1 MILTMTSPSRPTE
14 QGHWYDAQ
22 GNPRYTIVGKNGKE
36 RNTTLRDAREHGF
49 LPSVTSIIRQAAAP
63 GLEMWKQKQ
72 VLLAALTLPR
82 IDGEPED
89 TYLDRIIRDSQE
101 QGRKAAEKG
110 TQIHA
115 AIQGHYE
122 GQSVSAEMW
131 PFVKGAKE
139 KLIEAFGKQPWVCE
153 KSFAHELGYGGKV
166 DLHAQ
171 TSGSYYVGDIKT
183 KEFDAVD
190 DKKLAWD
197 DHAIQLAA
205 YSNGLGYYY
214 DAYHFNLFVSTTVPG
229 LCHIHIWS
237 EEEIQRGW
245 KMFRSLLSYWQAKN
259 KIEETV

>member
-1 MILTMTSPSRPTE
+1 MHASES
-14 QGHWYDAQ
+14 GHWYTRDGTPCYEIKGAN
-22 GNPRYTIVGKNGKE
+22 GNMRP
-36 RNTTLRDAREHGF
+36 TTLRDARK
-49 LPSVTSIIRQAAAP
+49 LDLVPSVTTIIKQAAAP
-63 GLEMWKQKQ
+63 GLERWKINQT
-72 VLLAALTLPR
+72 LLAALTLPR

-89 TYLDRIIRDSQE
+89 SYLDRIIRDSGE
-101 QGRKAAEKG
+101 QARKAAERG

-131 PFVKGAKE
+131 PYVKGAKE
-139 KLIEAFGKQPWVCE
+139 ALEKIGDLEWECE
-153 KSFAHELGYGGKV
+153 LSFAHPLGYGGKS
-166 DLHAQ
+166 DLVCFDDGAN
-171 TSGSYYVGDIKT
+171 YVGDIKT
-183 KEFDAVD
+183 KEFDSVD

-197 DHAIQLAA
+197 DHCIQLAA
-205 YSNGLGYYY
+205 YSHGLLHP
-214 DAYHFNLFVSTTVPG
+214 DNDLPTMHFNLFVSTTVPG

>member
-1 MILTMTSPSRPTE
+1 MSHVSE
-14 QGHWYDAQ
+14 SGHWYTKTGEPMYEIKGAN
-22 GNPRYTIVGKNGKE
+22 GNMRP
-36 RNTTLRDAREHGF
+36 TTLRDARK
-49 LPSVTSIIRQAAAP
+49 LDLVPSVTTIIKQAAAP
-63 GLEMWKQKQ
+63 GLERWKINQT
-72 VLLAALTLPR
+72 LLAALTLPR

-89 TYLDRIIRDSQE
+89 AYLDRIIRDSGE
-101 QGRKAAEKG
+101 QARKAAEKG

-139 KLIEAFGKQPWVCE
+139 ALEKEFGEVQWLCE
-153 KSFAHELGYGGKV
+153 RSFAHPSGYGGKL
-166 DLHAQ
+166 DLFAGQ
-171 TSGSYYVGDIKT
+171 DADFNLMDKWLVGDIKT
-183 KEFDAVD
+183 KQFDSVD

-197 DHAIQLAA
+197 DHAIQLGA
-205 YSNGLGYYY
+205 YSSGMKFHHGRTK
-214 DAYHFNLFVSTTVPG
+214 HFNLFVSTTVPG

>member
-89 TYLDRIIRDSQE
+89 AYLDRIIRDSQE
-101 QGRKAAEKG
+101 QGRKAAERG

-131 PFVKGAKE
+131 PYVKGAKE
-139 KLIEAFGKQPWVCE
+139 KLEEYGEMWQCE
-153 KSFAHELGYGGKV
+153 QSFAHPLGFGGKS
-166 DLHAQ
+166 DLC
-171 TSGSYYVGDIKT
+171 SLNLPLVGDIKT

-205 YSNGLGYYY
+205 YREGLGIPT
-214 DAYHFNLFVSTTVPG
+214 AMCFNLFVSTTVPG

-245 KMFRSLLSYWQAKN
+245 KMFRSLLSYWQAKH

>member
-1 MILTMTSPSRPTE
+1 MAHASES
-14 QGHWYDAQ
+14 GHWYTKTGQPMYEIKGAN
-22 GNPRYTIVGKNGKE
+22 GNMRP
-36 RNTTLRDAREHGF
+36 TTLRDARK
-49 LPSVTSIIRQAAAP
+49 LDLVPSVTTIIKQAASP
-63 GLEMWKQKQ
+63 GLERWKQQ
-72 VLLAALTLPR
+72 QILLSALTLPR
-82 IDGEPED
+82 LINEETEED
-89 TYLDRIIRDSQE
+89 WLHRIIRDSQE
-101 QGRKAAEKG
+101 QARKAAEKG

-139 KLIEAFGKQPWVCE
+139 KLEEFGEMWQCE
-153 KSFAHELGYGGKV
+153 QSFAHPLGFGGKS
-166 DLHAQ
+166 DLC
-171 TSGSYYVGDIKT
+171 SLNLPLVGDIKT
-183 KEFDAVD
+183 KEFDSAD

-197 DHAIQLAA
+197 DHALQLSA
-205 YSNGLGYYY
+205 YREGLGIPT
-214 DAYHFNLFVSTTVPG
+214 AQCFNLFVSTTVPG

>member
-1 MILTMTSPSRPTE
+1 MRASEST
-14 QGHWYDAQ
+14 HWYDAKT
-22 GNPRYTIVGKNGKE
+22 GEPRYTIIGKNGKE
-36 RNTTLRDAREHGF
+36 RPTTLRDAREHGYV
-49 LPSVTSIIRQAAAP
+49 PSVTTIIRQAAAP
-63 GLEMWKQKQ
+63 GLQMWKERQ

-89 TYLDRIIRDSQE
+89 AYLDRIIRDSGE
-101 QGRKAAEKG
+101 QARKAAERG

-131 PFVKGAKE
+131 PYVKGAKE
-139 KLIEAFGKQPWVCE
+139 ALEKEFGPRNWVCE
-153 KSFAHELGYGGKV
+153 QSFASEMGFGGKT
-166 DLHAQ
+166 DLVHI
-171 TSGSYYVGDIKT
+171 GPDLLGDAKT
-183 KEFDAVD
+183 KEFDSVD

-197 DHAIQLAA
+197 DHCIQLAA
-205 YSNGLGYYY
+205 YSKGLGLLEPSC
-214 DAYHFNLFVSTTVPG
+214 FNLFVSTTVPG

>member
-14 QGHWYDAQ
+14 AGHFYDVD
-22 GNPRYTIVGKNGKE
+22 GTPRYTIVGANGKE
-36 RNTTLRDAREHGF
+36 RPTTLRDARKFGWY
-49 LPSVTSIIRQAAAP
+49 PGVSTIIRQAAAP
-63 GLEMWKQKQ
+63 GLQMWKERQ

-89 TYLDRIIRDSQE
+89 AYLDRIIRDSGE
-101 QGRKAAEKG
+101 QARKAAEKG

-115 AIQGHYE
+115 AIQGHFE
-122 GQSVSAEMW
+122 GQSVSEQWW
-131 PFVKGAKE
+131 PYVKGGKE
-139 KLIEAFGKQPWVCE
+139 ELEEVLGKQEWVCE
-153 KSFAHELGYGGKV
+153 QSFAHPLAFGGKC
-166 DLHAQ
+166 DLHAKELPNV
-171 TSGSYYVGDIKT
+171 YFLGDIKT

-205 YSNGLGYYY
+205 YREGLGIP
-214 DAYHFNLFVSTTVPG
+214 AAKCFNLFVSTTVPG

-245 KMFRSLLSYWQAKN
+245 KMFKSLLAYWQAKH

>member
-1 MILTMTSPSRPTE
+1 MHASEM
-14 QGHWYDAQ
+14 GHWYWPDGRTA
-22 GNPRYTIVGKNGKE
+22 YTTIGKNGQE
-36 RNTTLRDAREHGF
+36 RPTTLRDARKLG
-49 LPSVTSIIRQAAAP
+49 LYPSVSGIIRQAAAP
-63 GLEMWKQKQ
+63 GLQMWKERQ

-89 TYLDRIIRDSQE
+89 AYLDRIIRDSGE
-101 QGRKAAEKG
+101 QARKAAEKG

-122 GQSVSAEMW
+122 GQSVSSEWW

-139 KLIEAFGKQPWVCE
+139 ALEKEFGPRLWKCE
-153 KSFAHELGYGGKV
+153 TSFAHELGFGGKT
-166 DLHAQ
+166 DLHTLTGETALL
-171 TSGSYYVGDIKT
+171 GDIKT
-183 KEFDAVD
+183 KEFDSVD

-197 DHAIQLAA
+197 DHAVQLAA
-205 YSNGLGYYY
+205 YQAGLFYGTRIPVTC
-214 DAYHFNLFVSTTVPG
+214 FNIFVSTTVPG

-245 KMFRSLLSYWQAKN
+245 KMFKSLLAYWQAKH

>member
-1 MILTMTSPSRPTE
+1 MARASES
-14 QGHWYDAQ
+14 GHWYDSVT
-22 GNPRYTIVGKNGKE
+22 GEPRYTIIGANGKE
-36 RNTTLRDAREHGF
+36 RPVTLRDARKHGWV
-49 LPSVTSIIRQAAAP
+49 PGVSTIIRQAAAP
-63 GLEMWKQKQ
+63 GLQMWKERQ
-72 VLLAALTLPR
+72 VLLAALTLSR

-89 TYLDRIIRDSQE
+89 AYLDRIIRDSGE
-101 QGRKAAEKG
+101 QARKAAERG

-115 AIQGHYE
+115 AIQGHFE

-131 PFVKGAKE
+131 PYVKGAKE
-139 KLIEAFGKQPWVCE
+139 ALEKEFGETEWICE
-153 KSFAHELGYGGKV
+153 HSFAHPLGFGGKT
-166 DLHAQ
+166 DLHIN
-171 TSGSYYVGDIKT
+171 SWRRLIGDAKT
-183 KEFDAVD
+183 KEFDSVD

-205 YSNGLGYYY
+205 YREGLRMP
-214 DAYHFNLFVSTTVPG
+214 DAVCFNLFVSTTVPG

>member
-1 MILTMTSPSRPTE
+1 MAHPSE
-14 QGHWYDAQ
+14 SGHWYDSVT
-22 GNPRYTIVGKNGKE
+22 GEPRYFVVGANGKE
-36 RNTTLRDAREHGF
+36 RPTTLRDARKHGWV
-49 LPSVTSIIRQAAAP
+49 PGVSTIQRQAAAP
-63 GLEMWKQKQ
+63 GLQMWKERQ

-89 TYLDRIIRDSQE
+89 AYLDRIIRDSGE
-101 QGRKAAEKG
+101 QARKAAERG

-115 AIQGHYE
+115 AIQNYYE
-122 GQSVSAEMW
+122 TGFARSDTW
-131 PFVKGAKE
+131 PYVKGAKE
-139 KLIEAFGKQPWVCE
+139 ALEKEFGEAAWICE
-153 KSFAHELGYGGKV
+153 HSFAHPLGFGGKT
-166 DLHAQ
+166 DLHIN
-171 TSGSYYVGDIKT
+171 SWRRLIGDAKT
-183 KEFDAVD
+183 KEFDSVD

-205 YSNGLGYYY
+205 YREGLRMP
-214 DAYHFNLFVSTTVPG
+214 DAVCFNLFVSTTVPG